1 MVDEAVLRGEIKQLI
16 VSTLHLEGIE
26 AASIG
31 DDQQLFGGGL
41 GLDSVDAL
49 ELMVAIEKQY
59 GIHIEADD
67 VDRAAFRS
75 ATTLARMV
83 AAQLEHARPAS
94 P

>member
-1 MVDEAVLRGEIKQLI
+1 MVDEKALRGEIKQLI
-16 VSTLHLEGIE
+16 VSTLHLEGTD

-49 ELMVAIEKQY
+49 ELMVAIEKAY
-59 GIHIEADD
+59 SIHIEADD

-75 ATTLARMV
+75 ATTLARLV
-83 AAQLEHARPAS
+83 ASQLEQAP
-94 P
+94 PTNP